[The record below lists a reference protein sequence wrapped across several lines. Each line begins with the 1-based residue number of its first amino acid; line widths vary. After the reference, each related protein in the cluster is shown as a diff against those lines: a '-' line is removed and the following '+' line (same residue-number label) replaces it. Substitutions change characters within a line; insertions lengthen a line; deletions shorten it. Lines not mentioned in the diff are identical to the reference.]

1 MGVVLH
7 DFTIHQSYGAA
18 DEIPEAA
25 ILSEFM
31 KNSIKD
37 QSVTLSADEP
47 NLIPMFNSYA
57 CSAVMLNQLQT
68 KKLKVQKYYHAKI
81 KMFTTG
87 WTLLIVV
94 QIIIQLLVLI
104 KEVLC
109 FLTIGPSSNQCRSS
123 STR

>member
-1 MGVVLH
+1 MEL
-7 DFTIHQSYGAA
+7 A

-37 QSVTLSADEP
+37 QKVVTLSAVDEP

-57 CSAVMLNQLQT
+57 CSAVMLNQYKQQ

-81 KMFTTG
+81 KNHFVNIYHR
-87 WTLLIVV
+87 LD
-94 QIIIQLLVLI
+94 
-104 KEVLC
+104 
-109 FLTIGPSSNQCRSS
+109 FY
-123 STR
+123 